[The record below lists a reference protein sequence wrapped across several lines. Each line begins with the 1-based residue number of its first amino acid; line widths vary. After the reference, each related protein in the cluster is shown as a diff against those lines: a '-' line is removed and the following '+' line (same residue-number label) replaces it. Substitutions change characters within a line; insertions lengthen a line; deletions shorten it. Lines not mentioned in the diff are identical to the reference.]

1 MRTLRVLQLSCGD
14 GNDVSICNCSFFCCV
29 CCSSLLMY
37 LRMHVYLL
45 WNCVCI
51 FFGIVYVSNILFSLV
66 SIIFLKKWSSRYRN
80 VFIASKSHFSV
91 WQRLDCATVRDPA
104 TVWRPR
110 RGNRKQ
116 ASSAQCHKSLRVF
129 GPDWD
134 NHSRGLMERV
144 CSLVRA
150 SPTNP
155 KTLNPKFYF

>member
-29 CCSSLLMY
+29 CCSSLRMY

-51 FFGIVYVSNILFSLV
+51 FFGIVYVSSILFSLV
-66 SIIFLKKWSSRYRN
+66 SIFFLN
-80 VFIASKSHFSV
+80 GQVDIAMCLLHQNRISQFDSA
-91 WQRLDCATVRDPA
+91 WTVRDPE
-104 TVWRPR
+104 TVCRPR

-129 GPDWD
+129 GPDWV
-134 NHSRGLMERV
+134 NHSRGLMEGV

-150 SPTNP
+150 SPTNS
-155 KTLNPKFYF
+155 KTPNPKFYF